1 METGIHVGPKIDAES
16 VAFISGAIVDILT
29 VCADKRIP
37 EAVMLKAL
45 DTLRRTSDVS
55 GVNLSNVNL
64 TDARG
69 DVVRK

>member
-45 DTLRRTSDVS
+45 DTLRRSSDTS
-55 GVNLSNVNL
+55 GVNISGANF

-69 DVVRK
+69 DAVKK